1 MTEWMIAM
9 DQQTMEW
16 TRRNTIAMDQQTME
30 WTRRNTI
37 DYGPTDYGMDKK
49 KYDSYGP
56 TDYYKMDNNDDKKSY
71 EKDNSYESQYSSYKA
86 DSKPKYTS
94 YGKDDR
100 DKSQKDSTTIIINN
114 NFKKDVDKGDDI
126 AQCAEDVETCFRQI
140 LSDDFAAF
148 ENELQEE
155 PITITIETG
164 DSFTFENFEDF
175 CTELAGLEFGQ
186 LEQVINA
193 LIDQSDALGQV
204 FDEEGE
210 RETLIECIAEALKIE
225 GEVYSGGGAVS
236 GDFPP
241 QMNY

>member
-37 DYGPTDYGMDKK
+37 AMDQQTMEWTRK

-56 TDYYKMDNNDDKKSY
+56 TDYDKMDNNYDKKSY

-148 ENELQEE
+148 ENEL
-155 PITITIETG
+155 PITITIESG

-175 CTELAGLEFGQ
+175 CTELAGLDFRQ
-186 LEQVINA
+186 LERVINA
-193 LIDQSDALGQV
+193 LIDQSPTLSGV
-204 FDEEGE
+204 LEDESE
-210 RETLIECIAEALKIE
+210 RETLIECIAEALEIE
-225 GEVYSGGGAVS
+225 DEV
-236 GDFPP
+236 
-241 QMNY
+241 